1 MSESPG
7 AGKPLQAPA
16 QKYQVKT
23 SRYYTSQQRLALV
36 QGSHA
41 YAGTAEAF
49 CREHGLSASS
59 LYVWRRAFQTH
70 GAVGL
75 EAGLHGRS
83 AKRRKTIRQY
93 TPEQRREAV
102 EGLAKSG
109 LTQEDFAKRWGVT
122 PRILRIWVKAYA
134 AFGPKGLEG
143 HPGRK
148 LGRRPVPAGTA
159 AAIMAVKTRYPTFGL
174 RKVRDFLARFQGVK
188 ASAPVIR
195 RVVAETPLPQG
206 SMPVKRRV
214 MRPKPRFFERAR
226 PGQLWQSDLTSMTLP
241 RTGQRVYL
249 VVFLDDH
256 SRYVVSWR
264 LALRATADMVQ
275 ECLLEG
281 ISRFGK
287 PLEVLTDQGPQYFS
301 WRGKADFQKL
311 LAKQGIKHALA
322 RTHHP
327 QTLGKCERLW
337 ATLKEELWSRIEPTD
352 LLDGQQRLGHF
363 FAHYNHFRTHQG
375 LDGSVPADRFF
386 GADVEVRSAL
396 ESRLAKNELA
406 LALGEAPRQA
416 VFLVGQIGGQAVSLH
431 GERGTLVF
439 QTADGERRELAYDA
453 LGMASGRPSAEEGS
467 DDEPGRDDSE
477 HGGNDGGGHERVSDG
492 NDGGDAVA
500 EGAAGLGATQDGVR
514 DAAAGVAGEGAVG
527 GGERSGAG
535 GSAPGG
541 GVAAGTLAGPPDAGG
556 TGGEDRATAGAG
568 LAAEPAGVERAGGG
582 AVETAAEAAGGD
594 AATAAASGGGS
605 EGAPDAGGDGGTP
618 AGCAGGSG
626 EDPAGVAGEPG
637 IGAAGDGSGPGT
649 AETAG
654 PAEGEKKPAD
664 GVDPSGSGSGAT
676 GEASGQL
683 TGAGSPPVSG

>member
-1 MSESPG
+1 MSESTG
-7 AGKPLQAPA
+7 TGKPPLPTAPESPGKA
-16 QKYQVKT
+16 
-23 SRYYTSQQRLALV
+23 SRYYTSQERLALV
-36 QGSHA
+36 QASEA
-41 YAGTAEAF
+41 YAGTAGAF
-49 CREHGLSASS
+49 CAEHGLSASS

-75 EAGLHGRS
+75 EAGLHGPS
-83 AKRRKTIRQY
+83 AKRRKRIRQY

-109 LTQEDFAKRWGVT
+109 LTQHDFAKRWGVT

-148 LGRRPVPAGTA
+148 LGRRPVPAGVA
-159 AAIMAVKTRYPTFGL
+159 AAIVETKTANPAFGL
-174 RKVRDFLARFQGVK
+174 RKVRDFLARFKGVK
-188 ASAPVIR
+188 ASTPVIR
-195 RVVAETPLPQG
+195 RVVAETSLPPG
-206 SMPVKRRV
+206 VVPVKRRV

-226 PGQLWQSDLTSMTLP
+226 PGQLWQSDITSMTLP
-241 RTGQRVYL
+241 RTGQRVNL

-256 SRYVVSWR
+256 SRYVVTWR
-264 LALRATADMVQ
+264 LALHATGDMVQ

-287 PLEVLTDQGPQYFS
+287 PAEVLTDQGPQYFS
-301 WRGKADFQKL
+301 WRGKAEFQKL
-311 LAKQGIKHALA
+311 LAKQGIRHALA

-352 LLDGQQRLGHF
+352 LLDGQQRIAHF

-386 GADVEVRSAL
+386 GADVQVRAAL
-396 ESRLAKNELA
+396 ESQLAKNELA
-406 LALGEAPRQA
+406 LALGETPRQA

-439 QTADGERRELAYDA
+439 QTADGARRELAYDA

-467 DDEPGRDDSE
+467 HDESGRDDSE
-477 HGGNDGGGHERVSDG
+477 HGDDHGRDRGGITDG
-492 NDGGDAVA
+492 NGDAHSVA
-500 EGAAGLGATQDGVR
+500 EGPAGLGTAPDGVR
-514 DAAAGVAGEGAVG
+514 DAGTGVAGEGAVG
-527 GGERSGAG
+527 SGERGGAG

-541 GVAAGTLAGPPDAGG
+541 GAPAGTLAWSPYAGG
-556 TGGEDRATAGAG
+556 AGSEDRAAAGAG
-568 LAAEPAGVERAGGG
+568 VAVEPAGVERVGGG
-582 AVETAAEAAGGD
+582 AVEAAAEAAGGD
-594 AATAAASGGGS
+594 AAAAAAGGGGS
-605 EGAPDAGGDGGTP
+605 EGAPSAGGDGGTA
-618 AGCAGGSG
+618 AGSVGGPG
-626 EDPAGVAGEPG
+626 ADPAGAAGEPG
-637 IGAAGDGSGPGT
+637 RGTAGSGEGAGT

-654 PAEGEKKPAD
+654 TADRGEKSGGYA
-664 GVDPSGSGSGAT
+664 GPSERGCGPT
-676 GEASGQL
+676 GEASSEL
-683 TGAGSPPVSG
+683 TGAGSRPVSG